1 MRLPHPVFD
10 GDTLY
15 AASEVLS
22 KRESASHPER
32 GIVQV
37 KTTGY
42 NQDGQIVIEFRRTI
56 MVYKRGFAPPAAPL
70 PPFLANLPGGA

>member
-15 AASEVLS
+15 ARSEVLD
-22 KRESASHPER
+22 KRESRSHPNR

-42 NQDGQIVIEFRRTI
+42 NQDGQVVIEFLRTI
-56 MVYKRGFAPPAAPL
+56 LM
-70 PPFLANLPGGA
+70 